1 MVCNFLHTSFT
12 SCNSTAMM
20 MHYHLKFSV
29 YHTRNYSLAQVDRS
43 KKKVKP
49 ADKEKMDVIG
59 LPWMVRISIAMDTA
73 RGLCYLHRAIK
84 DTPLVHR
91 DVKRLVIEIV

>member
-1 MVCNFLHTSFT
+1 
-12 SCNSTAMM
+12 MM